1 MSRPGRSPD
10 RFDAPALHDRAMDN
24 LRFIRETME
33 RSGAFTA
40 VPGWGGIAVGLT
52 ALAAAVLAARQP
64 TVELWL
70 ATWLAE
76 ATVALVIGGWALA
89 RKAHAANDPIL
100 SGPAR
105 RFGLSFLPPMV
116 AGGLLTIA
124 LYRAGVPR
132 ALPATWLVLYGAGVA
147 TAGAFSVRIVPVM
160 GLCFMLVGAVALFG
174 PAAWGNWCMAAGFG
188 GLHVVFGAIIA
199 RKHGG

>member
-1 MSRPGRSPD
+1 MPRPRPSPD
-10 RFDAPALHDRAMDN
+10 RLDPPALHARAMDN

-40 VPGWGGIAVGLT
+40 VPGGGGIAVGLT
-52 ALAAAVLAARQP
+52 ALAAAILAARQP

-70 ATWLAE
+70 VTWLAE
-76 ATVALVIGGWALA
+76 AMVALVIGGWALA

-124 LYRAGVPR
+124 LFRAGVPH
-132 ALPATWLVLYGAGVA
+132 ALPATWLLLYGAGVA

-174 PAAWGNWCMAAGFG
+174 PPAWGNWCMAAGFG
-188 GLHVVFGAIIA
+188 GLHLVFGAVIA
-199 RKHGG
+199 RRYGG

>member
-1 MSRPGRSPD
+1 MSRPRPFPSD
-10 RFDAPALHDRAMDN
+10 RRDPPALHDRAMDN

-33 RSGAFTA
+33 RAGAFTA
-40 VPGWGGIAVGLT
+40 VPGWGGIGVGLT

-70 ATWLAE
+70 VTWLAE
-76 ATVALVIGGWALA
+76 AMVALVIGGWALA

-116 AGGLLTIA
+116 AAGLLTVP
-124 LYRAGVPR
+124 LYRPGGPP
-132 ALPATWLVLYGAGVA
+132 ALPA
-147 TAGAFSVRIVPVM
+147 
-160 GLCFMLVGAVALFG
+160 
-174 PAAWGNWCMAAGFG
+174 
-188 GLHVVFGAIIA
+188 
-199 RKHGG
+199 